1 MSGSVGMCVAEETLH
16 ERMLE
21 KGLVLMNKLL
31 CVTSA
36 LLVAL
41 SYGCAKD
48 DDDDDDVPQPQP
60 TQTTNPS
67 TAGGSIAEC
76 VDACIKDAAD
86 CAAACT
92 GGGNC
97 SATCDTTFA
106 SCERECEQI
115 GK

>member
-1 MSGSVGMCVAEETLH
+1 MCVAEVGPY
-16 ERMLE
+16 ERTLE
-21 KGLVLMNKLL
+21 KGPVLMNKLL
-31 CVTSA
+31 CVTGA
-36 LLVAL
+36 LLVGL
-41 SYGCAKD
+41 SYACAND
-48 DDDDDDVPQPQP
+48 DDDDDDVPQR
-60 TQTTNPS
+60 TQTPNPS
-67 TAGGSIAEC
+67 TAGNAPPAGGGSIAEC

-97 SATCDTTFA
+97 SATCDSTFA